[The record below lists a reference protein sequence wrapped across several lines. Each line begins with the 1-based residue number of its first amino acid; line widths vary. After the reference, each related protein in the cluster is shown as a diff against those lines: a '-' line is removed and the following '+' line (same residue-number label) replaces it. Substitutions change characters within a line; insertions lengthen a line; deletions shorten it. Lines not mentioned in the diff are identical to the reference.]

1 MEEECNAIRKN
12 ALILTWYMRG
22 GVSYEDVLN
31 MSDIERKLIS
41 EIVEHNLEVTKSS
54 QLPFF

>member
-1 MEEECNAIRKN
+1 MEKECNAIRKN

-54 QLPFF
+54 QLTFF